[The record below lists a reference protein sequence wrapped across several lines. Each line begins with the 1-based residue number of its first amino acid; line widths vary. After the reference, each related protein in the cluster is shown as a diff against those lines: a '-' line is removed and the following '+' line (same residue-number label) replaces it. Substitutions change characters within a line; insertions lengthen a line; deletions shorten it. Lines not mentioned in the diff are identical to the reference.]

1 MQRLSADGGFP
12 FSRGNLAIDGPCLC
26 GWKRG
31 AQVSKIRDIFRP
43 RPKYVKVKPQTLSG
57 QEEAKGKAQVPDGLW
72 SKCPQCKGF
81 IYRKDLERNLGV
93 CDKCSYHFPIGANER
108 LHQLIDEGTTPEEL
122 YGGFSTVDPLG
133 FPEYESKRERDAE
146 KTGLDD
152 SVVIYRAIVGGHP
165 VFLGLMDF
173 GFMGGSMGAVAGE
186 KITRAFE
193 QATAEGLP
201 VVIVSSSGGARMQ
214 EGIVS
219 LIQMQKTAAAVEVHN
234 RAGLLFISVL
244 THPTTAGVYGS
255 FASQGD
261 INLAEPGAIVGFA
274 GRPVIEAAIGK
285 RVSPDLQKAETVFA
299 NGFIDALV
307 PRRELRPFLVQLLD
321 FHSESVAK
329 PEEVAASPVTPD
341 DEPGSTTGANPFPR
355 RRLRRREA

>member
-1 MQRLSADGGFP
+1 
-12 FSRGNLAIDGPCLC
+12 
-26 GWKRG
+26 
-31 AQVSKIRDIFRP
+31 VSKFRDIFRP
-43 RPKYVKVKPQTLSG
+43 RQKYVRVKPQTPPG

-93 CDKCSYHFPIGANER
+93 CEKCSFHFPIGANER
-108 LHQLIDEGTTPEEL
+108 LHQLIDAESTPEEL
-122 YGGFSTVDPLG
+122 YDDLDSADPLG
-133 FPEYESKRERDAE
+133 FPEYESKRVRDAE

-152 SVVIYRAIVGGHP
+152 AVVIYRATIGGHR
-165 VFLGLMDF
+165 VILGIMDF

-186 KITRAFE
+186 KITRSFE

-201 VVIVSSSGGARMQ
+201 VVIISSSGGARMQ

-219 LIQMQKTAAAVEVHN
+219 LMQMQKTAAAVEMHN

-307 PRRELRPFLVQLLD
+307 PRQELRPFMIRLLD
-321 FHSESVAK
+321 FHGEPAVRT
-329 PEEVAASPVTPD
+329 EVAEEGAVALSVTPD
-341 DEPGSTTGANPFPR
+341 TPSGQSKDEPDSPTDSDQLPR
-355 RRLRRREA
+355 RSPKRRE